1 MVNTKMFRHP
11 KYYKELRKRNKSD
24 QAISL
29 RAHDGE
35 RERASWSGPQAAST
49 KLQAPSFSKNKPQA
63 SSPKQQASSLK
74 PQASSSKILEPRKSF
89 KHPEPRCSM
98 QIKVLCGCLT

>member
-1 MVNTKMFRHP
+1 MFRHP

-35 RERASWSGPQAAST
+35 RERASDPGLTETQASSGKRQAPSNKRQASSR
-49 KLQAPSFSKNKPQA
+49 KLQAHES
-63 SSPKQQASSLK
+63 
-74 PQASSSKILEPRKSF
+74 
-89 KHPEPRCSM
+89 
-98 QIKVLCGCLT
+98 